1 MEKSERRLLAVTVVV
16 AVSLM
21 AVILVG
27 LHLTAGDYLV
37 RFGAVAF

>member
-21 AVILVG
+21 AVILMG

-37 RFGAVAF
+37 RFAAVAF